1 MIYIYKDRIIH
12 IEWTILKGV
21 SDVKEDFT
29 RANVILFLSGNGT
42 RHAISVLAEEGV
54 LKADV
59 PQGLNPGNYSMDA
72 IWIKNEGTKD
82 HPLYHSRCICRARV
96 DNVFAITEYAEE
108 ATSTGEGEVVVK
120 ATTSTAT
127 YGYDGLDA
135 YQIAAIK
142 GFSGTEAEW
151 LESLKGEKGEQGE
164 QGEKGDSITIGNVDV
179 SVSKTT
185 GTPSATGKATMRSDG
200 TTCDL
205 SFSFSGL
212 KGEKGSGGGGGG
224 DYELPIASAD
234 TLGGIMIGDG
244 LEIEADGKVN
254 VTGNADSI
262 ASLTQGNGFFS
273 YTTKGGT
280 TKSIDTNTVYQENKS
295 DTARY
300 PIALATTSNG
310 SSKVAISAKATIQPS
325 TGDITCGAVNNVDIV
340 SLKTTVDGFSGSSTK
355 ILTQS
360 EYDALTDKDDST
372 IYFIKG

>member
-164 QGEKGDSITIGNVDV
+164 QGEKGE
-179 SVSKTT
+179 
-185 GTPSATGKATMRSDG
+185 
-200 TTCDL
+200 
-205 SFSFSGL
+205 
-212 KGEKGSGGGGGG
+212 KGEKGDRGEAGDSFGGLLSGGNAPLVLTLDTGKWYLLSGNDIYISTITDETGGVTEIENQLAGG
-224 DYELPIASAD
+224 VYLVRYEKQWLIRTLYDCELKAKPFNSMSGAALYYDYNGTHRLLSYDDMMSTTYDALGMVSDIAHYGTTESRPTAVNLSACARGGVGFCYFD
-234 TLGGIMIGDG
+234 TTLGKPVWWSGTAWV
-244 LEIEADGKVN
+244 E
-254 VTGNADSI
+254 
-262 ASLTQGNGFFS
+262 TQS
-273 YTTKGGT
+273 TTE
-280 TKSIDTNTVYQENKS
+280 SQTN
-295 DTARY
+295 
-300 PIALATTSNG
+300 
-310 SSKVAISAKATIQPS
+310 
-325 TGDITCGAVNNVDIV
+325 
-340 SLKTTVDGFSGSSTK
+340 TK

-360 EYDALTDKDDST
+360 EYDALTDKSENT